1 MVLKCKGACNLC
13 GDKDCPD
20 HVHCHSWKQRGFCRP
35 GGPYYSYMKAYCPAT
50 CELCG
55 CVPEPNNDP
64 SCAFLT
70 KAGYCNPKH
79 RFYGYMMNNCQH
91 SCGFCPGSSK
101 TEPTTSTTSA
111 SSTTAELSTT
121 PSPSTT
127 GVPSTTSSPSTTSA
141 PSTTSSPSTTG
152 APSTKSGLSTTGAP
166 STTSDVSTT
175 GEQSTSSS
183 NTTAALTAEVNACLK
198 AHNERRALH
207 GASPLVWDDTLRE
220 HAQAWADHLAETGKI
235 RHDPN
240 RDEEG
245 ENIAWFKGYRTAG
258 CEDALMEWYD
268 REEPK
273 YDYRNPGFSP
283 ETGQFTQVVWKD
295 TRAVGVAQ
303 ASRGSGFS
311 KQIFI
316 VARYSPSGNFILRR
330 FKENVVE
337 RRNQPNTTPSWKR
350 SSTRGSKTTPDT
362 LVTRKAVT
370 SIQPSAPTTSL
381 TAEVKACLKAHNE
394 RRALHGASP
403 LVWDDTLV
411 EHAQVW
417 ADHLAATG
425 KIHHD
430 PNRDGEGENIAWFK
444 GYKTADCEDALVGW
458 YDREEPMY
466 DYAKPG
472 FSPETGHFSQVVW
485 KATTAVGVAQASRGS
500 GFSKEIF
507 IVARYS
513 PTGNVLRRFQKN
525 VGVKR
530 SKS

>member
-13 GDKDCPD
+13 GDKNCPD

-35 GGPYYSYMKAYCPAT
+35 EGPYYSYMKAYCPAT

-64 SCAFLT
+64 SCAFLA

-127 GVPSTTSSPSTTSA
+127 GVPSTTSSLSTTSA

-198 AHNERRALH
+198 VHNERRALH

-350 SSTRGSKTTPDT
+350 SSTRGSKKTPDT

-381 TAEVKACLKAHNE
+381 TVEVYHLE
-394 RRALHGASP
+394 ALH
-403 LVWDDTLV
+403 LL
-411 EHAQVW
+411 
-417 ADHLAATG
+417 
-425 KIHHD
+425 
-430 PNRDGEGENIAWFK
+430 
-444 GYKTADCEDALVGW
+444 KT
-458 YDREEPMY
+458 
-466 DYAKPG
+466 
-472 FSPETGHFSQVVW
+472 T
-485 KATTAVGVAQASRGS
+485 
-500 GFSKEIF
+500 I
-507 IVARYS
+507 
-513 PTGNVLRRFQKN
+513 
-525 VGVKR
+525 
-530 SKS
+530 